1 MTTDIDNDKQKTP
14 KKRYNFRKRKNKKNY
29 KMVEQSDDSDSDWR
43 PADEEVSDGEPD
55 SLSEEEKET
64 PFNTRE
70 LQKFIQKI
78 FPSKSSGL
86 FFICRNSKIFPICL
100 RLI

>member
-43 PADEEVSDGEPD
+43 PAD
-55 SLSEEEKET
+55 
-64 PFNTRE
+64 
-70 LQKFIQKI
+70 
-78 FPSKSSGL
+78 
-86 FFICRNSKIFPICL
+86 
-100 RLI
+100 